1 MPQGLQ
7 VSKAAPSFHRPDDS
21 TGSLDTLTSHME
33 DVHGPKQRLPDI
45 TGYSFSCAEI
55 ALMYSFLVQHH

>member
-21 TGSLDTLTSHME
+21 TGSLDTFTSRME
-33 DVHGPKQRLPDI
+33 VCMGPNKDYQI
-45 TGYSFSCAEI
+45 
-55 ALMYSFLVQHH
+55 